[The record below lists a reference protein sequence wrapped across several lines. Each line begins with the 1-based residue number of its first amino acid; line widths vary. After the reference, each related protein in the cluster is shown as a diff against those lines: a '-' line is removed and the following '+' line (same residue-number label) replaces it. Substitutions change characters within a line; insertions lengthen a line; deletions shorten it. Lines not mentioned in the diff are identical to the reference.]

1 MLTRLYSTAC
11 MVLRHIDQLAQSY
24 LKLETAPFFFTF
36 AADIATVT
44 ILRLLK
50 GSTAQYL
57 DFEQAKE
64 TFFLGVNI
72 LKRSSLES
80 NDMANRMVLIL
91 SQLWK
96 SDKAFKNPDGTEH
109 TELRIRTRLAMS
121 PIFDAIWWWREEF
134 AGQQGAYPVE
144 PLHTRVSGMSL
155 QSLRSS
161 VPLTNIEGI
170 EAMQQDLTGNL
181 SLQAYNNTTP
191 PSQPYHEIANFLD
204 DQLLAEL
211 GWTSNSNYLYPT
223 IAGPLGTDWYS
234 PTNVSGFA
242 L

>member
-24 LKLETAPFFFTF
+24 LRLETAPFFFTF

-144 PLHTRVSGMSL
+144 PSRTRVSGMSL
-155 QSLRSS
+155 QLLRSA
-161 VPLTNIEGI
+161 VPLTEHQRHRNDTARCDGRPQPPGV
-170 EAMQQDLTGNL
+170 QQ
-181 SLQAYNNTTP
+181 
-191 PSQPYHEIANFLD
+191 YHSTRAAISRD
-204 DQLLAEL
+204 GQLPRR
-211 GWTSNSNYLYPT
+211 S
-223 IAGPLGTDWYS
+223 IAGGAWMDI
-234 PTNVSGFA
+234 
-242 L
+242 